1 MTPEE
6 AQTGPA
12 VRNDKKV
19 IDKHLDMLQDAQYRE
34 IYEILTQE
42 IQRQHLNK

>member
-1 MTPEE
+1 MTPQE

-12 VRNDKKV
+12 VRNDKQV
-19 IDKHLDMLQDAQYRE
+19 INKHLDMLQDTPYRE

-42 IQRQHLNK
+42 IHRQHLNK